1 MQHMN
6 YNYSL
11 GLCCISLKCKEQGIK
26 FQTMTYTQFA
36 KLPRKQAESI
46 LASRIINNFKTVA
59 KIVRMCK
66 NMGIERYRLSSDL
79 VPVINHPNVNM
90 TLLDFDDA
98 EKIFAAIDEAKQAII
113 DTNIRTSAHPSEF
126 ISLTSE
132 DDKVIANSIRD
143 LEQHGELFDLL
154 GLPQGYESPL
164 NIHIRQQ
171 GNVEKLGQ
179 TFRRNLAR
187 CTDSVRKRL
196 VVEVNDNKQGQWT
209 IQELYNQL
217 YMTEQIPVTYDN
229 LHHEMIG
236 DGMSHQEAFELA
248 YSTWPCR
255 PVFHYSEG
263 IDGTRKHADYATN
276 LPQDFGKSVDYEVEL
291 KMKDLAIEKMLLKM
305 RACA

>member
-1 MQHMN
+1 MT

-90 TLLDFDDA
+90 QITDFDDA
-98 EKIFAAIDEAKQAII
+98 QKIFDAMDEAKQAII
-113 DTNIRTSAHPSEF
+113 DNNMRTSAHPSEF

-132 DDKVIANSIRD
+132 DERVIANSIRD
-143 LEQHGELFDLL
+143 LEQHGEIFDLL
-154 GLPQGYESPL
+154 GLPQSYASPL

-171 GNVEKLGQ
+171 GDVEKLGQ
-179 TFRRNLAR
+179 TFRRNLAK
-187 CTDSVRKRL
+187 CSDSVRKRL

-217 YMTEQIPVTYDN
+217 YKTEQIPVTYDN

-236 DGMSHQEAFELA
+236 DAMSHQEAFDMA
-248 YSTWPCR
+248 HSTWPCR

-263 IDGTRKHADYATN
+263 IDGTRKHADYAEL
-276 LPQDFGKSVDYEVEL
+276 LPTDFGKSVDYEVEL

-305 RACA
+305 RAAA

>member
-1 MQHMN
+1 MK

-26 FQTMTYTQFA
+26 FQTMTYTRFA

-46 LASRIINNFKTVA
+46 LALRIINNFKAVA
-59 KIVRMCK
+59 KIVHMCK
-66 NMGIERYRLSSDL
+66 DMGIERYRIPSDL
-79 VPVINHPNVNM
+79 VPVVNHPLVNM

-98 EKIFAAIDEAKQAII
+98 DKIFDAIDEAKQAII

-132 DDKVIANSIRD
+132 DDGVVANSIRD
-143 LEQHGELFDLL
+143 LEQHGEIFDLL
-154 GLPQGYESPL
+154 GLPRGYESPL

-171 GNVEKLGQ
+171 GDVEKLGQ
-179 TFRRNLAR
+179 TFRRNLSK
-187 CTDSVRKRL
+187 CSDSVRKRL

-217 YMTEQIPVTYDN
+217 YKTEQIPVTYDN

-236 DGMSHQEAFELA
+236 DAMSHQEAFDVA

-263 IDGTRKHADYATN
+263 IDGTRKHADYAN
-276 LPQDFGKSVDYEVEL
+276 LLPQDFGMPVDYEVEL

-305 RACA
+305 RAAA